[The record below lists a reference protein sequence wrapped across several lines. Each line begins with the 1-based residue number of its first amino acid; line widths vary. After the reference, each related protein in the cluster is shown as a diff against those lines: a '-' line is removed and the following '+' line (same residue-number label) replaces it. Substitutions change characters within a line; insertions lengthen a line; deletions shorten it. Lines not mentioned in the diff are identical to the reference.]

1 MKNKNVVVA
10 ISGGIAAY
18 KSAEL
23 VSRLKKQGCNVK
35 CVMTK
40 HAKEFITPLTLETL
54 SGNAV
59 ISDMFEKH
67 DFEVEHIALAKWAD
81 IFVIAPATANV
92 IGKISAGIADDFLTT
107 VVMATKAPVFFAPAM
122 NDAMYDNPIVQRNIT
137 FLKEIGYHFIEPTV
151 GNLACG
157 TVGKGKMAEPEVICE
172 VIVNFSEQDLEKVMA
187 DSETAERKGG
197 KLGEQFENFKLLWGL
212 LKDYYNKKYPHAP
225 WRLIA
230 SIGFAVAYL
239 VSPIDVIPDFIPVAG
254 FIDDASIFAMIV
266 KAFEF
271 DINEYK
277 NWLKK

>member
-1 MKNKNVVVA
+1 MKASEQEQVNQQFQN
-10 ISGGIAAY
+10 G
-18 KSAEL
+18 
-23 VSRLKKQGCNVK
+23 
-35 CVMTK
+35 
-40 HAKEFITPLTLETL
+40 AK
-54 SGNAV
+54 
-59 ISDMFEKH
+59 
-67 DFEVEHIALAKWAD
+67 
-81 IFVIAPATANV
+81 
-92 IGKISAGIADDFLTT
+92 
-107 VVMATKAPVFFAPAM
+107 
-122 NDAMYDNPIVQRNIT
+122 
-137 FLKEIGYHFIEPTV
+137 
-151 GNLACG
+151 
-157 TVGKGKMAEPEVICE
+157 
-172 VIVNFSEQDLEKVMA
+172 NFSEQDLEKVMA